1 MSSVKMQAAPLH
13 TPTTLTLAAI
23 RDSTD
28 PRIEADE
35 AKAGAALLRAIEYE
49 EPDETMNHIKKGS
62 VADLG
67 DFVFY
72 VWRKTARYALCNG
85 WTFYVRDN
93 QQPEHYPARYLEE
106 QHAAFAID
114 AEEHMRK
121 VLDSVIRIQK
131 NDTNRNH
138 ACARNA
144 ELLHVRSKTTD
155 FVELALARA
164 HRLMQHAGRLES
176 CGLQGPA
183 KFRP

>member
-1 MSSVKMQAAPLH
+1 MQAAPWS
-13 TPTTLTLAAI
+13 TPLTLTLAAI

-28 PRIEADE
+28 PRIEADD
-35 AKAGAALLRAIEYE
+35 AKAGAALRRAIAYE
-49 EPDETMNHIKKGS
+49 EPNEMLLHINKGS

-67 DFVFY
+67 DFFFY
-72 VWRKTARYALCNG
+72 VWHKTARYALDNG

-114 AEEHMRK
+114 AEEHLRR
-121 VLDSVIRIQK
+121 VLDSAIRIQK
-131 NDTNRNH
+131 NNTNHNQ
-138 ACARNA
+138 AFARNA

-183 KFRP
+183 EFRP